1 MIFFFCIA
9 VRTIPKME
17 RYCSCVLKFIGFRT
31 SHEKG
36 FLVFDVPNVVVGTS
50 YLWST
55 VEAVW
60 TGPIAQ

>member
-1 MIFFFCIA
+1 MIFFFFCIA

-17 RYCSCVLKFIGFRT
+17 QYYSCVLKFIGFRT

-36 FLVFDVPNVVVGTS
+36 FLVFGVPNAVVGTS

-55 VEAVW
+55 VKA
-60 TGPIAQ
+60 I